1 MKYQAE
7 DEEAKDIENLNKI
20 IENNLKLEI
29 KKNNN
34 IINIENIIKK
44 NDWELLDDFTC
55 HFNQNIERI
64 WQIIKSLDRIFIPNN
79 EICPVIIY
87 TNSNIWNKGNIFGG
101 KLFNLYEF
109 IAKVIK
115 LQMDS
120 ELKKIEWLLDLGNDN
135 NVRLKI
141 NLYKV
146 TEDNS
151 TVLNIKLKYMSSM
164 TLGENT
170 ILKIKE
176 KFKENNYINNI
187 RIIFE
192 KNYECL
198 YQYESGIIPGKMD
211 EIWNILTDYSK
222 LISISP
228 NNDIFIPLNIK
239 NLKVGQISKI
249 PIRIKNIEENVEIKF
264 DLYEENSVWNKWRY
278 GYSIL
283 GGSPFEVLK
292 QSLLVQ
298 LIKINKNEA
307 QLSIFTQIHGNATK
321 QMMKN
326 LSEKK
331 LYVISSF
338 QDYFEN
344 FKL

>member
-1 MKYQAE
+1 MKYQTE

-29 KKNNN
+29 KKNSN
-34 IINIENIIKK
+34 IINIENIMKK
-44 NDWELLDDFTC
+44 NDWDLLEDFTC
-55 HFNQNIERI
+55 HFKQNIDRI
-64 WQIIKSLDRIFIPNN
+64 WEIIKSLDKIFILNN
-79 EICPVIIY
+79 EICPIIIY
-87 TNSNIWNKGNIFGG
+87 SNLNIWNKGNVFGG

-115 LQMDS
+115 LRMDS
-120 ELKKIEWLLDLGNDN
+120 ELKKIEWLLDLGNEN

-151 TVLNIKLKYMSSM
+151 TALNIKLKYMSSA
-164 TLGENT
+164 TLEENI
-170 ILKIKE
+170 ILKIRE
-176 KFKENNYINNI
+176 KFKENNYIKNI
-187 RIIFE
+187 RKFFE
-192 KNYECL
+192 QKSECL

-211 EIWNILTDYSK
+211 AIWNILTDYSK
-222 LISISP
+222 LISIVP
-228 NNDIFIPLNIK
+228 NNEIFIPLNIK
-239 NLKVGQISKI
+239 NLKVGQVYKI
-249 PIRIKNIEENVEIKF
+249 PIKIKNVEENLEIKF
-264 DLYEENSVWNKWRY
+264 DLYEEQPVWNKWKY

-283 GGSPFEVLK
+283 GGNPFEVLK

-298 LIKINKNEA
+298 LTKINRDEA
-307 QLSIFTQIHGNATK
+307 QLSLFTQIHGNTTK
-321 QMMKN
+321 QMMKR

-344 FKL
+344 F

>member
-7 DEEAKDIENLNKI
+7 DEETKDIENLNKI

-34 IINIENIIKK
+34 IINIDNIIRS
-44 NDWELLDDFTC
+44 NNWNLLEDFTY
-55 HFNQNIERI
+55 HFNQNINKI
-64 WQIIKSLDRIFIPNN
+64 WEITKSLDAIFIPNN
-79 EICPVIIY
+79 SICPIIIQ
-87 TNSNIWNKGNIFGG
+87 TNSNIWNLGNIFEG
-101 KLFNLYEF
+101 KLFDLYEF

-115 LQMDS
+115 LKMDS
-120 ELKKIEWLLDLGNDN
+120 ELKKIEWLFDLGNDN
-135 NVRLKI
+135 NFRLKI

-151 TVLNIKLKYMSSM
+151 TVLNIKIKYASSLA
-164 TLGENT
+164 LGENI

-187 RIIFE
+187 RNIFE
-192 KNYECL
+192 NNSQCL

-211 EIWNILTDYSK
+211 EIWDILTDYSK
-222 LISISP
+222 LISIAP

-239 NLKVGQISKI
+239 NLKIGQVSEI
-249 PIRIKNIEENVEIKF
+249 PIRIKNIEENLKIKF
-264 DLYEENSVWNKWRY
+264 DLYEEKSVWNKWRY
-278 GYSIL
+278 CYSIL
-283 GGSPFEVLK
+283 EGKPFEVLK

-298 LIKINKNEA
+298 LTKINKNET

-321 QMMKN
+321 QMMKH

-331 LYVISSF
+331 VYVISSF
-338 QDYFEN
+338 QDFFQN
-344 FKL
+344 F